1 MHGIQNRPRRTRHLV
16 VRAAFLLM
24 IGAGGASFAQE
35 PDVGGNL
42 ALLKPLL
49 GTWEGRFE
57 RGGGEGVV
65 LQMTCELILDG
76 NAVRV
81 RNLAAGMVRE
91 NLYYWNPSRGRLEF
105 LVLTNN
111 GQIGSGTVASEA
123 GLIVET
129 GEQITPSGATR
140 ITRGTWEPR
149 PDGSLVVRGSTQL
162 DGEWRPGHVI
172 VFEQSSSQ

>member
-1 MHGIQNRPRRTRHLV
+1 MHSIQNRPRRTRQRVALAVLV
-16 VRAAFLLM
+16 LTTVAS
-24 IGAGGASFAQE
+24 GGLFAQD
-35 PDVGGNL
+35 PDIGGNL

-49 GTWEGRFE
+49 GAWEGRFE
-57 RGGGEGVV
+57 LGGGEGVV

-129 GEQITPSGATR
+129 GEQITPSGETR

-149 PDGSLVVRGSTQL
+149 PDGSLAVRGYTQL

-172 VFEQSSSQ
+172 VFRQSSSH